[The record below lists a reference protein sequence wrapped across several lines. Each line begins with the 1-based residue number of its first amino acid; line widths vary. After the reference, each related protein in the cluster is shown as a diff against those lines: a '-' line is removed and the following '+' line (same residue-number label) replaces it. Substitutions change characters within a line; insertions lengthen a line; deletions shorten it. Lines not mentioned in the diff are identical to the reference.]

1 MVMTYPSMS
10 SEWILITGASA
21 GIGEVFAKRFAA
33 LTHPLVLVARSVEK
47 LQTLARQLES
57 AHKIKTSVIQADL
70 TDRTAPKGIAEELGR
85 QGIQLYG
92 LVNNAGCGAGGQ
104 FVEVTRDRHLNVIDL
119 NIRSLVEL
127 THLFLPG
134 MIERKK
140 GFVINVSSTAS
151 FQPIP
156 YSSVYSASKAF
167 VSFFSEALWLET
179 KNTGVRVL
187 NLCPGLTKTDF
198 GKTAKMGD
206 FHSDRMA
213 ELPEQVV
220 ETALNALKKN
230 VPTVISGWHNRLLA
244 GLERFVPHRILLW
257 GSLAFQNSRK
267 RG

>member
-1 MVMTYPSMS
+1 MTHPSMS
-10 SEWILITGASA
+10 SDWILITGASA

-33 LTHPLVLVARSVEK
+33 LAHPLVLVARSAEK
-47 LQTLARQLES
+47 LQALARDLES
-57 AHKIKTSVIQADL
+57 TYNIKTSVIQADL
-70 TDRTAPKGIAEELGR
+70 TERTAPKSISEELNR

-104 FVEVTRDRHLNVIDL
+104 FVQVPRDHYLAMIDL
-119 NIRSLVEL
+119 NVRSLVEL

-156 YSSVYSASKAF
+156 YSSVYAASKAF

-213 ELPEQVV
+213 EFPEQVV

-244 GLERFVPHRILLW
+244 TLERLVPHSFLLW
-257 GSLAFQNSRK
+257 GSLVFQNSRK

>member
-1 MVMTYPSMS
+1 MAMTHPSM

-33 LTHPLVLVARSVEK
+33 LAHPLVLVARSAEK
-47 LQTLARQLES
+47 LKTLAQHLES
-57 AHKIKTSVIQADL
+57 TYQIKTVIIQANL
-70 TDRTAPKGIAEELGR
+70 TERTAPKRIFEELNR
-85 QGIQLYG
+85 QGIQLHG
-92 LVNNAGCGAGGQ
+92 LINNAGCGAGGR
-104 FVEVTRDRHLNVIDL
+104 FVDVPTELYLNMIDL

-134 MIERKK
+134 MVHRKK

-156 YSSVYSASKAF
+156 YSSVYAASKVF
-167 VSFFSEALWLET
+167 VTFFSEALWLET
-179 KNTGVRVL
+179 KNTGVRIL

-213 ELPEQVV
+213 EQPGQVV
-220 ETALNALKKN
+220 ETALNALKKD

-244 GLERFVPHRILLW
+244 TLERLVPHSVLLW
-257 GSLAFQNSRK
+257 GSLLFQNSRK